1 MTAATFGRLLER
13 LALFSGL
20 FGATLLLLGFTLA
33 LLFQQQLLAQATLFG
48 LLLFLEAPG
57 LFGRLLAASLGLR
70 CRGSGGRLGFLL
82 LLQASSLFGRLLL
95 APTPL
100 FVALVP
106 IATLAFP
113 VVVVA
118 VVAPPVVT
126 VPVVA
131 ASIVAVPVV
140 APSVVALSIVS
151 TSVVAT
157 LFVGPALLFW
167 SG

>member
-70 CRGSGGRLGFLL
+70 CRGGRLGFLL